1 MKVAGGS
8 GFARLWGASAVSNL
22 GDGVYATALPLL
34 AASLTRD
41 PLLVSVVSL
50 PSGCRGCCS
59 GCSQGPC
66 STAGTGGG

>member
-8 GFARLWGASAVSNL
+8 GFARLWGATAVSNV

-41 PLLVSVVSL
+41 PLLVSLVSFAEGS
-50 PSGCRGCCS
+50 PGFCS
-59 GCSQGPC
+59 GC
-66 STAGTGGG
+66 